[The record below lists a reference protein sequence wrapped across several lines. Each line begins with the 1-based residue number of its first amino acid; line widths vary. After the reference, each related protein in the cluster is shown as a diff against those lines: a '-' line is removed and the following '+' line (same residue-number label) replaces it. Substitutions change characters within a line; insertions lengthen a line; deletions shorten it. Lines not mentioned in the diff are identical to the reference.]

1 MERFVSG
8 IDRISGY
15 GAITVPTPSFQERF
29 HTRWHHLR
37 DPHVRA
43 LAGLLDSPDLL
54 DIDAP
59 RWHDQLVSLG
69 IVSEQTAD
77 WLRTLDAAPAA
88 LHEVINEQPSAR
100 LGRYAEKLLGFY
112 LAHEGRLVAHNVQ
125 VRAGPNKTIGEFD
138 FLVKGE
144 SAADIAHWEL
154 ATKFYLLEPSAFVRQ
169 LDTFVGPNLA
179 DSLGLKITKI
189 MEQQLLLSKH
199 PAAQAYLPVPV
210 GSAKALIKG
219 WLFYHDMQ
227 TALPATLGIGK
238 SHCRGFWCNVAGLR
252 MDAALRYTVLSRLDW
267 LAPARLPE
275 EETMTTAS
283 ITAHITEQFAL
294 SDAPVMVAICR
305 VEAGV
310 ALEVDRGFVVPDDW
324 HQRAIAKVGEQRQ
337 D

>member
-8 IDRISGY
+8 IERLQRH
-15 GAITVPTPSFQERF
+15 GAITVPTPSFQEYY

-43 LAGLLDSPDLL
+43 LAGLLDAPDLL

-59 RWHDQLVSLG
+59 RWGGQLVSLG
-69 IVSEQTAD
+69 GVDAVTAD
-77 WLRTLDAAPAA
+77 WLQALDLAPAA
-88 LHEVINEQPSAR
+88 LHAVIDEQPSAR

-112 LAHEGRLVAHNVQ
+112 LAHQGRLVAHNVQ

-138 FLVKGE
+138 FLVKGANDDRIE
-144 SAADIAHWEL
+144 HWEL
-154 ATKFYLLEPSAFVRQ
+154 ATKFYLLEPSATVRQ

-189 MEQQLLLSKH
+189 MSQQLMLSSH
-199 PAAQAYLPVPV
+199 PAAQSYLPAPV
-210 GSAKALIKG
+210 SSAKALIKG

-227 TALPATLGIGK
+227 ATVPDALGIAK
-238 SHCRGFWCNVAGLR
+238 AHCRGFWCGLSGLVL
-252 MDAALRYTVLSRLDW
+252 DSALRYTVLTRLDW

-275 EETMTTAS
+275 SDTVDAARLLTS
-283 ITAHITEQFAL
+283 IDVQFAL
-294 SDAPVMVAICR
+294 SDAPVMIAACR

-310 ALEVDRGFVVPDDW
+310 ALEVKRGFVVPDDW
-324 HQRAIAKVGEQRQ
+324 HQRAIAKVQ
-337 D
+337 DLQA